1 MLLPRYAC
9 AAGVRKPLQCLAA
22 KGSNRS
28 AAKAQPTHGKADFK
42 VCPVCNRP
50 FHWRKKWA
58 AVSGGQAPPV
68 KPPAGDILK
77 PTLGSVL
84 LRCACVPAR
93 QVWGEVKYCSERCRR
108 RRGSSQGADTGGG
121 GDELP

>member
-58 AVSGGQAPPV
+58 AV
-68 KPPAGDILK
+68 
-77 PTLGSVL
+77 
-84 LRCACVPAR
+84 
-93 QVWGEVKYCSERCRR
+93 WGEVKYCSERCRR